1 MEKGKSKT
9 LLNMVAEELRE
20 NAFFKKV
27 TANLDGTA
35 FANATDMPQAVVA
48 LRPGTLEPHT
58 AEEYEI
64 HLNVAVIG
72 LCHAD
77 KDLELAK
84 CDVKDALLESLHTL
98 NGKDEFRTIGIELVP
113 FNYDASVMSLHEILV
128 EGAILPPFGAVR
140 IDVRVDYRYSIA

>member
-1 MEKGKSKT
+1 MEKGKSRE
-9 LLNMVAEELRE
+9 LLEMVVEELRG

-27 TANLDGTA
+27 TANLEGTA
-35 FANATDMPQAVVA
+35 FANATDMPQAIVA

-64 HLNVAVIG
+64 HLNIAVIG
-72 LCHAD
+72 LCYTD
-77 KDLELAK
+77 RDLELVK

-98 NGKDEFRTIGIELVP
+98 NGKDGFRNIGVELVP
-113 FNYDASVMSLHEILV
+113 SNYDTSVMSLHEILV

-140 IDVRVDYRYSIA
+140 IDVRIDYRYQIA